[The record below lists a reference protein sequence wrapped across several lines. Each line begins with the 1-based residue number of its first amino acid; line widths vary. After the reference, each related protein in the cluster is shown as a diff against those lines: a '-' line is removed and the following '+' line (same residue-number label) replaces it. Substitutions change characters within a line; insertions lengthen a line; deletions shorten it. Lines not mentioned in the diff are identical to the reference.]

1 MVTKGWQNKIKA
13 KTHWDWLLCAATLLL
28 EHRRPSSDTILASA
42 AVGTGL
48 ETFILIGSSNNKTA
62 ASTTLTA
69 PHFKIPRTFIWRYNL
84 SSDHPV
90 LIPFLSARLNFEFL
104 FGFIPPPPR
113 PTMTTTALQPADL
126 SCSLSEPMGYINL
139 PRCQSCLK
147 TTSALLFTVMTP
159 PSYSSLFE
167 WRVRYHYLT
176 RVRSLSPKPLA
187 PSRFLLEPMSDGRT
201 SCLALLSFQ
210 SANTFRYCLQE
221 LVHKYS
227 YICKL

>member
-104 FGFIPPPPR
+104 FGFIPPPPSPHDDNDGAATGR
-113 PTMTTTALQPADL
+113 PFMLPIRTHGVHQSPAVSVLPQDHLRFTIYGNDTPKLLVAFWVARAISLPDPRPLFISETSGSISVSSGANVRRQNKL
-126 SCSLSEPMGYINL
+126 SCSALFPVGQYI
-139 PRCQSCLK
+139 
-147 TTSALLFTVMTP
+147 
-159 PSYSSLFE
+159 
-167 WRVRYHYLT
+167 
-176 RVRSLSPKPLA
+176 
-187 PSRFLLEPMSDGRT
+187 
-201 SCLALLSFQ
+201 
-210 SANTFRYCLQE
+210 
-221 LVHKYS
+221 
-227 YICKL
+227 

>member
-104 FGFIPPPPR
+104 FGFIPPPP
-113 PTMTTTALQPADL
+113 
-126 SCSLSEPMGYINL
+126 
-139 PRCQSCLK
+139 
-147 TTSALLFTVMTP
+147 
-159 PSYSSLFE
+159 
-167 WRVRYHYLT
+167 
-176 RVRSLSPKPLA
+176 LA
-187 PSRFLLEPMSDGRT
+187 PRWQRRRCNRQTFHAPYQNPWGTSISRGVSPASRPPPLYYLR
-201 SCLALLSFQ
+201 
-210 SANTFRYCLQE
+210 
-221 LVHKYS
+221 
-227 YICKL
+227 